1 MSELEKKEAPVQDQ
15 DCLSNTEVPYQ
26 GVVDVDLDTQGL
38 QCPMPL
44 LKAKQSLNRMSP
56 GQVLRVVA
64 TDQGSVRDFQVF
76 AAQSG
81 NALLGQHEEAL
92 IYTHWLK
99 KC

>member
-1 MSELEKKEAPVQDQ
+1 MSNQESSTNVEL
-15 DCLSNTEVPYQ
+15 PYQ
-26 GVVDVDLDTQGL
+26 GPIDIDLDTKGL

-44 LKAKQSLNRMSP
+44 LKAKQSLNRMSS
-56 GQVLRVVA
+56 GQVLQVIA

-81 NALLGQHEEAL
+81 HTLLGQHEDQL
-92 IYTHWLK
+92 IYYHWLK